1 MKFLKKF
8 ATRAEYKTYMASNE
22 SFPFVG
28 YIKEEKA
35 IEYTGAPAVTT
46 IVIDQNL
53 TDPALMISGDVNGDV
68 IKSIRQQ
75 SHRYLGKY
83 TSEGTM
89 TLCQLDDSN
98 SNFYADGATS
108 VLTGAE
114 GDVFMKMPQFY
125 YKLEEVSPDKWA
137 ISFCETRLNAEWNEW
152 NGNTLI
158 GVYYSRINN
167 SKMYS
172 VSGVFPSGNQQSF
185 STLATNRG
193 EGFVLA
199 DWQMHNVMAMLFYAR
214 YGMINSRN
222 VIGTG
227 GNNANIETGTCNA
240 YGMQDTKGSNP
251 VVGINDGGELA
262 NGTSLN
268 FWGLEDWW
276 GYYNQYIGKV
286 SIAQDGTWNL
296 TDSDGTTRAIQT
308 TSSSGYVSKMLFG
321 NKGDMIP
328 IEVDGTGNTCF
339 CSYYTYAKTSKGR
352 PKRTGGVVGINA
364 SNNATSYDITGR
376 LAFRGNCVIE
386 PSSEAFKVL
395 TAIA

>member
-8 ATRAEYKTYMASNE
+8 ATRAEYDAFMATNMD
-22 SFPFVG
+22 FPFVG
-28 YIKEEKA
+28 YIKEGKA
-35 IEYTGAPAVTT
+35 VEYTGAPAVTT

-98 SNFYADGATS
+98 SNFYADGAAS

-137 ISFCETRLNAEWNEW
+137 ISFCETLLNAEWNEW

-158 GVYYSRINN
+158 GVYYSMVNK

-172 VSGVFPSGNQQSF
+172 VSGAFPSTNQQSF
-185 STLATNRG
+185 NTPATNRG
-193 EGFVLA
+193 EGFVVA

-214 YGMINSRN
+214 YGSTNSKS

-227 GNNANIETGTCNA
+227 GSYAAVGTCDA
-240 YGMQDTKGSNP
+240 FGMQDTKGSNP

-276 GYYNQYIGKV
+276 GHFRQYLGKV
-286 SIAQDGTWNL
+286 SVEKDGTWTL
-296 TDSDGTTRAIQT
+296 TEPDGTKRYIQGPT
-308 TSSSGYVSKMLFG
+308 NSGYVSKMLFG
-321 NKGDMIP
+321 NKGDMLP
-328 IEVDGTGNTCF
+328 MELGGTYNTCF
-339 CSYYTYAKTSKGR
+339 CSNYTHTSSSYGH
-352 PKRTGGVVGINA
+352 PKRKDGVVGVDG
-364 SNNATSYDITGR
+364 SYGYTSSDITGR

-386 PSSEAFKVL
+386 PSSEAFKAL